1 MWEQLSQLSQFFRLS
16 DSEFSS
22 PTAAFE
28 EMIAK
33 IESHWSHELDV
44 SGIQAGDCLNEDE
57 LEHDHVEMSEKEIE
71 QEHEHEYEH
80 ELFL

>member
-1 MWEQLSQLSQFFRLS
+1 MKITLNQTWILVWTIY
-16 DSEFSS
+16 
-22 PTAAFE
+22 TAYCGDDWQ
-28 EMIAK
+28 

-80 ELFL
+80 EHELF